1 MAKQTMIV
9 VLKNQDGVE
18 RETPLRFQS
27 DYFEPKLTD
36 EMFLLQTME
45 DDDEDG
51 VMKTVLIAKRETFLY
66 AYMTQ

>member
-51 VMKTVLIAKRETFLY
+51 VMNTVLITKRETLLY
-66 AYMTQ
+66 AYITQ